1 MPVDTDGVVG
11 DVLDPRDPAVVR
23 DVVRLCVQDPA
34 NKRQFQGYFN
44 ESLIVSNEQKENLR
58 QGT

>member
-1 MPVDTDGVVG
+1 MCVLCLCGMPVDTDGVVG

-34 NKRQFQGYFN
+34 NKLQFQGIF
-44 ESLIVSNEQKENLR
+44 
-58 QGT
+58 